1 MVSTATGF
9 KPVDARKKE
18 NNIQVKTHMEE
29 RAKHERHYEPIQV
42 GDKVR
47 VFRKRKRVG
56 EKEDVLKWSKNAFEV
71 VRIEKDPVAG
81 NLFYLA
87 GNGDKPFLRGQ
98 ILKV

>member
-9 KPVDARKKE
+9 KPADARKKE
-18 NNIQVKTHMEE
+18 NNIQVKMRMEE

-71 VRIEKDPVAG
+71 VRVEKDPVAG

-87 GNGDKPFLRGQ
+87 GSGDKPFLRGQ